1 MKNIGMEDMSVDI
14 DVVTSDELISI
25 TDKMESCYE
34 DIMTSLNNHRNI
46 IIETLNK
53 HLSSLN
59 I

>member
-25 TDKMESCYE
+25 TDRMESCYE
-34 DIMTSLNNHRNI
+34 EVVTSLNNRRDI
-46 IIETLNK
+46 IIETINK
-53 HLSSLN
+53 HLNSLN